1 MDPSSA
7 CAEPVQNA
15 GDGRRHGKT
24 KRDASGRAAGENIE
38 TRVMS
43 EASGQTLSEATAV
56 SAVHSR
62 HTGAGWPAV
71 RSLRL
76 KLILAAAA
84 WIAIV
89 IGVLT
94 VAAIGLAERRLEQDL
109 RETARLTAL
118 GVADDIELRPESLND
133 PAMGVT
139 LHEFLTT
146 APQVRDIALYAVTG
160 EALTYAQ
167 GTSSVAP
174 STSDLVEEAVRTGR
188 AVSVD
193 RPGQLTLVA
202 TPIQRDGRTVGAVR
216 VSVSLGPVATLRR
229 EGRIFAVAIAFVAML
244 GITVLI
250 HLLTQRLVH
259 APLASV
265 LQSVSRARTG
275 DLSVRVPVVRDDE
288 IGDVATGINSML
300 AEIESLQTHLRQRV
314 EVATHELRDRNE
326 QLVRSYESVLAL
338 RGELARARELATV
351 GQTMANVAHQI
362 GTPLNLVSA
371 HVQLMKGELGE
382 DPTATRRLAI
392 VAEQVDKVTD
402 IVRELLD
409 RARPQSV
416 SAVFA
421 LKPLLTRLTQSV
433 HVFAASHAV
442 RVSLTVSDELP
453 DVLGDET
460 QIELAL
466 MNLITNALDAMP
478 TGGELVITAGSHDG
492 GISVDVR
499 DTGIGISPAVAERMF
514 EPWVTS
520 KPGRG
525 TGLGLSIT
533 RDVVQR
539 AGGTIELIPSPGSGT
554 TFRVYLPAAKT
565 E

>member
-1 MDPSSA
+1 
-7 CAEPVQNA
+7 
-15 GDGRRHGKT
+15 
-24 KRDASGRAAGENIE
+24 
-38 TRVMS
+38 MS
-43 EASGQTLSEATAV
+43 EASGHTLTDV
-56 SAVHSR
+56 SAVPEVHTRHS
-62 HTGAGWPAV
+62 GAGWPAL

-76 KLILAAAA
+76 KLILAAAV
-84 WIAIV
+84 WVAIV

-94 VAAIGLAERRLEQDL
+94 VAALGLAERRLEQDL

-118 GVADDIELRPESLND
+118 GIADDIELRPESLSD
-133 PAMGVT
+133 QAVGVM
-139 LHEFLTT
+139 LHEFLTA
-146 APQVRDIALYAVTG
+146 APQVRDIALYTVTSDG
-160 EALTYAQ
+160 VSYAQ
-167 GTSSVAP
+167 GTSSAAP
-174 STSDLVEEAVRTGR
+174 SSAELVEDAVRSGH
-188 AVSVD
+188 AVSAD
-193 RPGQLTLVA
+193 RPSQLMVIA
-202 TPIQRDGRTVGAVR
+202 TPVLRDGRTIGAVR
-216 VSVSLGPVATLRR
+216 VTVSLGPVATLRN
-229 EGRIFAVAIAFVAML
+229 EGRIFALAIAVVAVL
-244 GITVLI
+244 GITILI

-259 APLASV
+259 APLDDVLHSV
-265 LQSVSRARTG
+265 ARARTG

-314 EVATHELRDRNE
+314 DAATHELRDRNE

-371 HVQLMKGELGE
+371 HVQLMKRELDE
-382 DPTATRRLAI
+382 DPRANRRLAI

-421 LKPLLTRLTQSV
+421 LTPLLTRLTQSV
-433 HVFAASHAV
+433 QVFAASSSVRISLHAP
-442 RVSLTVSDELP
+442 RDLP
-453 DVLGDET
+453 AVFGDET
-460 QIELAL
+460 QMELAL

-478 TGGELVITAGSHDG
+478 GGGELTITAAAHDG
-492 GISVDVR
+492 TISVDVR
-499 DTGIGISPAVAERMF
+499 DTGVGIPPAVAERMF

-539 AGGTIELIPSPGSGT
+539 AGGTIELIPAPGPGT
-554 TFRVYLPAAKT
+554 TFRVSLPADHSFSEDGPANT
-565 E
+565 

>member
-1 MDPSSA
+1 
-7 CAEPVQNA
+7 
-15 GDGRRHGKT
+15 
-24 KRDASGRAAGENIE
+24 
-38 TRVMS
+38 MS
-43 EASGQTLSEATAV
+43 EASGQTLTAAG
-56 SAVHSR
+56 AVLDLHTRHS
-62 HTGAGWPAV
+62 GAGWPAL

-76 KLILAAAA
+76 KLILAAAVWVA
-84 WIAIV
+84 VVVGA
-89 IGVLT
+89 LT
-94 VAAIGLAERRLEQDL
+94 VAALGLAERRLEQDL
-109 RETARLTAL
+109 RETAQLTAL

-133 PAMGVT
+133 QAVGVM
-139 LHEFLTT
+139 LHEFLTA
-146 APQVRDIALYAVTG
+146 APQIRDIALYTVTG
-160 EALTYAQ
+160 DSVSYAQ
-167 GTSSVAP
+167 GTSSAAP
-174 STSDLVEEAVRTGR
+174 SNTELVEDAVRSGR
-188 AVSVD
+188 SVSTD
-193 RPGQLTLVA
+193 RPAQLTVVA
-202 TPIQRDGRTVGAVR
+202 TPVLRDGRTVGAVR
-216 VSVSLGPVATLRR
+216 VTVSLGPVATLRK
-229 EGRIFAVAIAFVAML
+229 EGRLFALAIAVVAVL
-244 GITVLI
+244 GITILI

-259 APLASV
+259 APLGDVLHSV
-265 LQSVSRARTG
+265 ARARTG

-314 EVATHELRDRNE
+314 QSATHELQDRNE

-371 HVQLMKGELGE
+371 HVQLMKRELDE
-382 DPTATRRLAI
+382 DPTAARRLAI

-421 LKPLLTRLTQSV
+421 LTPLLTRLTQSV
-433 HVFAASHAV
+433 QAFAASNSV
-442 RVSLTVSDELP
+442 RVSLEAPHDLP
-453 DVLGDET
+453 AVFGDET
-460 QIELAL
+460 QMELAL
-466 MNLITNALDAMP
+466 MNLMTNALDAMP
-478 TGGELVITAGSHDG
+478 AGGELSITAAAHDG
-492 GISVDVR
+492 LISIDVR
-499 DTGIGISPAVAERMF
+499 DTGVGIPPAVAERMF

-539 AGGTIELIPSPGSGT
+539 AGGTIELVPSPGPGT
-554 TFRVYLPAAKT
+554 TFRVSLPAPRSFSEGGPAQT
-565 E
+565 

>member
-1 MDPSSA
+1 
-7 CAEPVQNA
+7 
-15 GDGRRHGKT
+15 
-24 KRDASGRAAGENIE
+24 
-38 TRVMS
+38 MS
-43 EASGQTLSEATAV
+43 EASGQTLADVTGVPTA
-56 SAVHSR
+56 HSR

-133 PAMGVT
+133 PAMGAA
-139 LHEFLTT
+139 LHEFLIA
-146 APQVRDIALYAVTG
+146 APQVRDIALYAVTSDG
-160 EALTYAQ
+160 LSYAQ
-167 GTSSVAP
+167 GTSSAVPPA
-174 STSDLVEEAVRTGR
+174 SDLVEEAVRNGR

-193 RPGQLTLVA
+193 RPAQLTVVA
-202 TPIQRDGRTVGAVR
+202 TPVQRDGRTIGAVR

-229 EGRIFAVAIAFVAML
+229 EGRLFAVAIALVAML

-265 LQSVSRARTG
+265 LQSVARARTG
-275 DLSVRVPVVRDDE
+275 DLSVRVPIARDDE
-288 IGDVATGINSML
+288 IGDVAAGINSML

-314 EVATHELRDRNE
+314 EAATHELRDRNE

-371 HVQLMKGELGE
+371 HVQLMKRELGE
-382 DPTATRRLAI
+382 DPGAARRLAI

-416 SAVFA
+416 STVFA
-421 LKPLLTRLTQSV
+421 IKPLLTRLTQSV

-442 RVSLTVSDELP
+442 RVSLTASDELP
-453 DVLGDET
+453 EVLGDET

-478 TGGELVITAGSHDG
+478 GGGELVIAAAARNG

-499 DTGIGISPAVAERMF
+499 DTGIGIPPAVAQRMF

-539 AGGTIELIPSPGSGT
+539 AGGTIELVSSPGPGT